1 MEAAAIFTLVVA
13 GLIIAAAALGLFRV
27 IMHLRAVVKTL
38 DALIGGVD
46 VIVEKTDPV
55 PTVVPSVNA
64 SLEPVRAFTESI

>member
-1 MEAAAIFTLVVA
+1 MEAAAIFTLVIA